1 MSQIS
6 KCPKIR
12 AFLSYWE
19 ALGEVS
25 ELRYKNLPHAV
36 IKSIIYL
43 YIQPYLMPWL
53 FGERSWISPTQ
64 LLQPLLQLCDSCCL
78 NSQQSVVLRSQ
89 RVGLSH
95 IFDSIAA
102 LTVYNYATCLL
113 LTGVCTPRCTTQLD
127 CLAFYEVTGDWA
139 QFSSYSQFALLY
151 RPILE
156 NEKKKQGGRYEMI
169 KIKI

>member
-64 LLQPLLQLCDSCCL
+64 LLHPLLQLCDLCCL

-102 LTVYNYATCLL
+102 LTVYDYATCLL
-113 LTGVCTPRCTTQLD
+113 LTGVHPFVQLSYTVS
-127 CLAFYEVTGDWA
+127 LFMKLRVIERNSVHILSLLFSTG
-139 QFSSYSQFALLY
+139 QF
-151 RPILE
+151 
-156 NEKKKQGGRYEMI
+156 
-169 KIKI
+169 